1 MRSFMLLTVLTL
13 AACQATPKTERIES
27 QSVGGRPAGEASA
40 GAPTPL
46 SPQDEAAIRAVDAE
60 WARTASAGDGKA
72 LTALYSSDAVLL
84 PPSDKLV
91 KGEAVGRYN
100 DAMTG
105 DFSGPTELTTT
116 AVEGRGDLAYAV
128 GIYRATLTPR
138 KAGAKPL
145 PTEVGKY
152 LEVLK
157 KQSDG
162 SWKIVYDMWSPDA
175 PLKQ

>member
-1 MRSFMLLTVLTL
+1 MLLAVLTL
-13 AACQATPKTERIES
+13 AACQATPKTETMKS
-27 QSVGGRPAGEASA
+27 QSAGGRLAGEESA

-46 SPQDEAAIRAVDAE
+46 SAQDEAAIRAVDAE
-60 WARTASAGDGKA
+60 WARAASAGDGKA
-72 LTALYSSDAVLL
+72 LTALYSSDATLL
-84 PPSDKLV
+84 PPTEAVV
-91 KGEAVGRYN
+91 KGEAVGKYN
-100 DAMTG
+100 NAMAG

-128 GIYRATLTPR
+128 GVYRATLTP
-138 KAGAKPL
+138 KKTGAKPL

-175 PLKQ
+175 PPKQ

>member
-1 MRSFMLLTVLTL
+1 MRISSCLRVLTF
-13 AACQATPKTERIES
+13 AACQATPKTEHGEPVCR
-27 QSVGGRPAGEASA
+27 RPTAGEESA
-40 GAPTPL
+40 APAPL
-46 SPQDEAAIRAVDAE
+46 SSQDEAAIRAVDAE
-60 WARTASAGDGKA
+60 WARTASAGDAKA

-91 KGEAVGRYN
+91 KGEAVGKYN
-100 DAMTG
+100 DAMIS

-116 AVEGRGDLAYAV
+116 AVEGRGDLAYAA
-128 GIYRATLTPR
+128 GIYRATLTP
-138 KAGAKPL
+138 KKPGAKPL

-175 PLKQ
+175 PLTQ

>member
-1 MRSFMLLTVLTL
+1 MRSFMLLSVFTL
-13 AACQATPKTERIES
+13 AACQATPKTETIES
-27 QSVGGRPAGEASA
+27 QSPAADPRAKSPRLLQRRCPPRTRQPSAPWTPNGPGPPLPATGR
-40 GAPTPL
+40 L
-46 SPQDEAAIRAVDAE
+46 SPPCIR
-60 WARTASAGDGKA
+60 RTRSCFPRA
-72 LTALYSSDAVLL
+72 TI
-84 PPSDKLV
+84 V
-91 KGEAVGRYN
+91 KGEAVGKYN

-128 GIYRATLTPR
+128 GIYRATLTP
-138 KAGAKPL
+138 KKPGAKPL

>member
-1 MRSFMLLTVLTL
+1 MRNFILIAAFTL
-13 AACQATPKTERIES
+13 AACQPTPKTATMERQSAGGRAAGIES
-27 QSVGGRPAGEASA
+27 AN
-40 GAPTPL
+40 APTPL
-46 SPQDEAAIRAVDAE
+46 SAQDEAAIRAVDAE

-72 LTALYSSDAVLL
+72 LTALYSSDATLL
-84 PPSDKLV
+84 PPSDTIV
-91 KGEAVGRYN
+91 KAAGVASYN
-100 DAMTG
+100 NAMTG
-105 DFSGPTELTTT
+105 DFSGPTELTTS

-128 GIYRATLTPR
+128 GIYRATLTPK